1 MSKSTLTA
9 KMPAVVADAATE
21 LPTAQPWLYHSS
33 LSRRDSLKLFA
44 ALVAS
49 SVLPACDSPAPAV
62 AKAASDLT
70 PAALPSTL
78 ARTAAPWPMLKLAG
92 ITAPGYGKDPSML
105 MPPPSPWPLT
115 LTPTELTKVAQLA
128 DLILPATNTAPA
140 ASERKV
146 PEVINEWVSAP
157 YEQQQADRAKLLSLL
172 KWLDDETALRQTNTS
187 FGSAPTE
194 LQHAILTDI
203 AFDSVNEGYAPAA
216 DAFNRLRSLVV
227 AAYYATP
234 EGHKEIGYLGN
245 TAIAGDYPG
254 PTPEAKA
261 HLTQVLKQLG
271 LSEFAYNA

>member
-9 KMPAVVADAATE
+9 KMPAVGADASAE
-21 LPTAQPWLYHSS
+21 LPTTQPWLYRSS

-44 ALVAS
+44 ALAAS

-62 AKAASDLT
+62 TKAASDLT
-70 PAALPSTL
+70 PAAVT
-78 ARTAAPWPMLKLAG
+78 RTAAPWPMLKLAG

-128 DLILPATNTAPA
+128 DLIMPATNTAPA

-187 FGSAPTE
+187 FGSAPAE

-261 HLTQVLKQLG
+261 HLVQVLQQLG